1 MAAAA
6 SFTASIHYELSEGGL
21 GHLKYSHETTPII
34 DNSAGFTT
42 SSAVCRP

>member
-6 SFTASIHYELSEGGL
+6 SFTASIHYEISEGGL
-21 GHLKYSHETTPII
+21 RHLKYSHETTPIT

-42 SSAVCRP
+42 SSEVCRP